1 MAQSQIIPPVS
12 LPTRPLPPSGASV
25 GRNLRGNKLWE
36 GNKKI
41 LYDRLVPTA
50 ARANAGVTDN
60 LFLHDRATN
69 PELTN
74 MLQAGRMGPNEE
86 FVIMGVGI
94 ALNLS
99 AVNTAA
105 ALEKFYQEARLRI
118 GVGPDDIERFSLPLA
133 FIASPAAVWAGS
145 GPDLRA
151 QVPAG
156 FYRLAGD
163 QAIHL
168 DKGNAFTARII
179 QGAGAPAFAA
189 GETVDV
195 FVQLF
200 GQYNQTV
207 VRG

>member
-1 MAQSQIIPPVS
+1 MAQNQAPL
-12 LPTRPLPPSGASV
+12 LPMRPAAPSGALI
-25 GRNLRGNKLWE
+25 GRALKGNRLWE

-41 LYDRLVPTA
+41 LYDRIVPA
-50 ARANAGVTDN
+50 VARVNAGQVDN

-69 PELTN
+69 PDLTN
-74 MLQAGRMGPNEE
+74 MLEAGRMGPNEE
-86 FVIMGVGI
+86 FIIMGVGI

-99 AVNTAA
+99 STNTAA
-105 ALEKFYQEARLRI
+105 SLEKYYQEARLRI

-133 FIASPAAVWAGS
+133 FIPSPAAVWAGS

-151 QVPAG
+151 QVPSG

-163 QAIHL
+163 QAIKL
-168 DKGNAFTARII
+168 DKGNAFTVRII
-179 QGAGAPAFAA
+179 QGPNAPQFAA
-189 GETVDV
+189 GETVDL

>member
-1 MAQSQIIPPVS
+1 MQPQTAAPLNI
-12 LPTRPLPPSGASV
+12 LPAAGARRAAPGSD
-25 GRNLRGNKLWE
+25 LTGNKLWE

-41 LYDRLVPTA
+41 LYDRIIPAA

-74 MLQAGRMGPNEE
+74 MLQAGRMGPNES
-86 FVIMGVGI
+86 FVIMGIGI
-94 ALNLS
+94 AANLS
-99 AVNTAA
+99 SQNTAGT
-105 ALEKFYQEARLRI
+105 LEKYYQEARLRI

-133 FIASPAAVWAGS
+133 FITSPAAVWAGS
-145 GPDLRA
+145 GPDLRST
-151 QVPAG
+151 VPAG
-156 FYRLAGD
+156 FYRLAGKQSIKLD
-163 QAIHL
+163 Q
-168 DKGNAFTARII
+168 GNAFTVRII
-179 QGAGAPAFAA
+179 QGANAPAFAA
-189 GETVDV
+189 GETVDL

>member
-1 MAQSQIIPPVS
+1 MAQTQAPLI
-12 LPTRPLPPSGASV
+12 LPQRPMRPSGSAV
-25 GRNLRGNKLWE
+25 GSQLKGNRLWE

-41 LYDRLVPTA
+41 LYDRVIPA
-50 ARANAGVTDN
+50 VARANAGVTDN

-86 FVIMGVGI
+86 FIIMGIGI
-94 ALNLS
+94 AANL
-99 AVNTAA
+99 AA
-105 ALEKFYQEARLRI
+105 ANTLATLQEYYQEARLRI
-118 GVGPDDIERFSLPLA
+118 GVGPDDIEKFSLPLA
-133 FIASPAAVWAGS
+133 FITSPSAVWAGA

-151 QVPAG
+151 TVPAG

-163 QAIHL
+163 QSIHL
-168 DKGNAFTARII
+168 DKGNAFTVRII
-179 QGAGAPAFAA
+179 QGPGAPAFGA
-189 GETVDV
+189 GTTVDL